1 VDLKSALLADMCIVT
16 VIEIGAGGLCLP
28 GRAEAETAIAG
39 LMRRD
44 RLGFVLAVLATD
56 APEIYEHHGYEAGDL
71 ALSALA
77 RRMAWRTAPG
87 RELFRW
93 SATSFVMVSR
103 SLRKM
108 TDSAAIE
115 GATTALFAAWPN
127 DRPRH
132 LFDRI
137 DHYIASH
144 LACYEAA

>member
-1 VDLKSALLADMCIVT
+1 MDLKSALFADIWIVT
-16 VIEIGAGGLCLP
+16 AIEIGVAGLCLP
-28 GRAEAETAIAG
+28 GRAEAETAIVR
-39 LMRRD
+39 LMRRG
-44 RLGFVLAVLATD
+44 RLGFVLAALATD
-56 APEIYEHHGYEAGDL
+56 APGIYEHLGYEAGDL
-71 ALSALA
+71 ALAALA
-77 RRMAWRTAPG
+77 RRLAWRMVPG

-127 DRPRH
+127 DRARH

-137 DHYIASH
+137 DHYVASH

>member
-1 VDLKSALLADMCIVT
+1 VDLKSALLADICIVT
-16 VIEIGAGGLCLP
+16 VIEIDVAGLCLP
-28 GRAEAETAIAG
+28 GRAEAETAIAS
-39 LMRRD
+39 LMRRG

-56 APEIYEHHGYEAGDL
+56 APGIYEHLGYEAGDL
-71 ALSALA
+71 ALAALA
-77 RRMAWRTAPG
+77 ERLAWRMVPG

-108 TDSAAIE
+108 TDSASIE

-127 DRPRH
+127 DRPRQ
-132 LFDRI
+132 LFNRI

-144 LACYEAA
+144 LACSEAA